1 MNYALS
7 KKKAKELLEAK
18 LSHFMGVSPEEATDE
33 QYYKAIALILRDM
46 MSAGRADFSA
56 QAAKAGT
63 KKVYYLCMEF
73 LMGRSLKNNLY
84 NLNLT
89 DVFQSVL
96 ADYGVKLEN
105 LYECEPD
112 AGLGNGGLGRLAACY
127 LDGLATQGYPARGY
141 SILYEAGIFKQKLVD
156 GWQTELPDFWLPGGD
171 VWLVPHEE
179 SALEVRFE
187 GNVQESWDGEFHHVE
202 QVGYHPVQAVP
213 YDMYVSGKDGKGI
226 SVLRLWAAK
235 APALDMSLF
244 NQGDYMRAME
254 QNAMAEV
261 ISKVLYPADNH
272 PEGKSLR
279 LRQQYFLVSASV
291 QDIVHRHLRVY
302 STMDNFADKVAVHIN
317 DTHPTLAI
325 PELMRILL
333 DECGYGWDDAWK
345 IVTNAV
351 AYTNHTVMAEALEC
365 WPEDLYRRLM
375 PRIWQ
380 ITKEIDNRFRSFVWQ
395 ATGDAE
401 RVERMAVISNGVVRM
416 ANLCVAGSHSVNGV
430 SALHSEILKD
440 SVFHD
445 FYLLTPDKFQNVTNG
460 IAHRRW
466 LCQANPKLSALLSDL
481 IGDDFVLH
489 GDALLRLRDYKDDK
503 GVLEELGKIKR
514 ENKVRFAE
522 QVKKQTGVTLDPD
535 SVFDVQ
541 VKRLHEYKRQHLNAL
556 NILAQYLAIK
566 ANPNAD
572 FPAHTYIFGAK
583 AAAGYVM
590 AKKIISFICAL
601 GDMIHN
607 DPDVRGR
614 LKVVYCED
622 YNVTM
627 SENLMPAA
635 DISEQISLAGTEASG
650 TGNMKL
656 MLNGAVTLGT
666 MDGANIEIHDAV
678 GADNIFIFGMRTPE
692 VEELKRRGY
701 DPLYFYNNNPELH
714 SVLDFVARTPIA
726 GKSFPDIAN
735 LVRHDPYM
743 VLADFADYRA
753 TQQRA
758 AAAYGDAL
766 GWNRM
771 SLMNISGAGRFAAD
785 RAINEYAQNI
795 WHTKP
800 AFTPGEAGKAAGRAK
815 AAKAAKP
822 AAAKA
827 AAAKP
832 EAKPAAAKPAA
843 AKAETAKPAAKAE
856 TAKPAAKAETA
867 KPADRAAAKP
877 AAVAEKAQKVAKKA
891 ERLAEQAKKPG
902 KTNGKAK
909 TK

>member
-7 KKKAKELLEAK
+7 KKKAKELLSAK

-46 MSAGRADFSA
+46 MSQGRAEFSEEA
-56 QAAKAGT
+56 DKAGT
-63 KKVYYLCMEF
+63 KKIYYLCMEF

-89 DVFQSVL
+89 DVFESVL
-96 ADYGVKLEN
+96 SDYGVKLES
-105 LYECEPD
+105 LYACEPD

-187 GNVQESWDGEFHHVE
+187 GEVHDSWDNQFHHVE
-202 QVGYHPVQAVP
+202 LVNYKPVQAVP
-213 YDMYVSGKDGKGI
+213 YDMYVAGKDGKGI
-226 SVLRLWAAK
+226 SVLRLWSAK

-302 STMDNFADKVAVHIN
+302 GTMDNFAEKAAVHIN
-317 DTHPTLAI
+317 DTHPTLAV

-345 IVTNAV
+345 IVTNAI
-351 AYTNHTVMAEALEC
+351 AYTNHTVMKEALEC
-365 WPEDLYRRLM
+365 WPEDLYKRLM

-380 ITKEIDNRFRSFVWQ
+380 ITKEIDNRFRNFVWQ
-395 ATGDAE
+395 ATQNADQ
-401 RVERMAVISNGVVRM
+401 VERMAVMSNGVVRM
-416 ANLCVAGSHSVNGV
+416 ANLCVASAHSVNGV
-430 SALHSEILKD
+430 SALHSEILKE

-445 FYLLTPDKFQNVTNG
+445 FYMLTPNKFKNVTNG

-466 LCQANPKLSALLSDL
+466 LCQSNPELTKLLEEL
-481 IGDDFVLH
+481 IGGGFVYH
-489 GDALLRLRDYKDDK
+489 ADELLKLREYKDDPS
-503 GVLEELGKIKR
+503 VLEALERIKR
-514 ENKVRFAE
+514 HNKEAFAE
-522 QVKKQTGVTLDPD
+522 HVKKNTGIVLDPD
-535 SVFDVQ
+535 SIFDVQ

-556 NILAQYLAIK
+556 NILTEYLAIK
-566 ANPNAD
+566 ANPNAEVT
-572 FPAHTYIFGAK
+572 PHTYIFGAK
-583 AAAGYVM
+583 AAPGYFM

-601 GDMIHN
+601 GDLINN

-627 SENLMPAA
+627 AENLMPAA

-656 MLNGAVTLGT
+656 MLNGAITLGT
-666 MDGANIEIHDAV
+666 MDGANIEIFDAV
-678 GADNIFIFGMRTPE
+678 GEDNIFIFGMKTPE

-701 DPLYFYNNNPELH
+701 NPQNYYNNNAELH
-714 SVLDFVARTPIA
+714 NTIDFINRVGIA
-726 GKSFPDIAN
+726 GKQFPEIGGTLLN
-735 LVRHDPYM
+735 NDPYM
-743 VLADFADYRA
+743 VLADFADYRRA
-753 TQQRA
+753 QQEAVRTYA
-758 AAAYGDAL
+758 DRTA
-766 GWNRM
+766 WNRK

-785 RAINEYAQNI
+785 RAINEYARDI
-795 WHTKP
+795 WHTKSVFP
-800 AFTPGEAGKAAGRAK
+800 PERPKSDSIHKETPVKK
-815 AAKAAKP
+815 AKP
-822 AAAKA
+822 APAKA
-827 AAAKP
+827 
-832 EAKPAAAKPAA
+832 
-843 AKAETAKPAAKAE
+843 PAAKAE
-856 TAKPAAKAETA
+856 KAETPAAKKPAAKTGTT
-867 KPADRAAAKP
+867 
-877 AAVAEKAQKVAKKA
+877 KK
-891 ERLAEQAKKPG
+891 K
-902 KTNGKAK
+902 
-909 TK
+909 